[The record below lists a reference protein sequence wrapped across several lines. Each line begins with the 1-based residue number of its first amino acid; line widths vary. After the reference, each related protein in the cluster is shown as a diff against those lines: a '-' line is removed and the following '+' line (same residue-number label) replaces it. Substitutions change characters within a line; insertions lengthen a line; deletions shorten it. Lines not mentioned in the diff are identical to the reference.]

1 MLPQKNTIKT
11 KKGNLCSIVAHLK
24 NCRTPP
30 HQVQDLPSARACL
43 SASTLTLSGAR
54 IQTLMSDVSRI
65 GRWCRKL
72 FPGICN
78 GCRHLWHSGGD
89 WLFSSVHTRWCLDH
103 SCSTLCWC
111 RLSFWVRIRH
121 KIRRHCAISLK
132 IRKKKQMNERLDC
145 CNCLINA
152 LAFLNYLTKWWKV
165 PLCLVCFAFAF
176 LCFET
181 CEGGFHRF
189 CLVITSQ
196 QTVQNW

>member
-1 MLPQKNTIKT
+1 MYPEAVV
-11 KKGNLCSIVAHLK
+11 GV
-24 NCRTPP
+24 
-30 HQVQDLPSARACL
+30 
-43 SASTLTLSGAR
+43 
-54 IQTLMSDVSRI
+54 
-65 GRWCRKL
+65 KL

-181 CEGGFHRF
+181 CEGGFHSFFCHYFTTNRAKLINHTDSESLESQLSLPRF
-189 CLVITSQ
+189 KSITRLIFVAVWSSDYSAPEIL
-196 QTVQNW
+196 W